1 MEFQEVAKK
10 RRTIRRYKQVQV
22 LDKDLTNMIDTARR
36 VSCGANVQLL
46 RYIVI
51 QNKNIVKDVFETTAW
66 GGFVTP
72 RRTPEFGKNA
82 PLTFIAVTALG
93 DSTEIIHANAGAAIQ
108 AMQYAA
114 WDVGLGCCWIGAFNK
129 QKASEILEIPT
140 ESTLLYL
147 LAVGYPDEAPVQDD
161 IDMSGSA
168 KYYLDDNDVLH
179 VPKYKVE
186 SITEWR

>member
-1 MEFQEVAKK
+1 MEFQEVAKE
-10 RRTIRRYKQVQV
+10 RRTIRRFKQVQV
-22 LDKDLTNMIDTARR
+22 LDKDLTHMIDVGRR
-36 VSCGANVQLL
+36 VSCAANMQLL
-46 RYIVI
+46 RYTVL
-51 QNKNIVKDVFETTAW
+51 QNKSIVKQIFETTAW

-82 PLTFIAVTALG
+82 PLTFIAVCTLG
-93 DSTEIIHANAGAAIQ
+93 ESTETVHANAGAAIQ

-129 QKASEILEIPT
+129 QRASEILEVPP
-140 ESTLLYL
+140 ESHLLYL
-147 LAVGYPDEAPVQDD
+147 LAVGYPDEEPVQDD
-161 IDMSGSA
+161 IDLNDSP

-186 SITEWR
+186 AITEWR